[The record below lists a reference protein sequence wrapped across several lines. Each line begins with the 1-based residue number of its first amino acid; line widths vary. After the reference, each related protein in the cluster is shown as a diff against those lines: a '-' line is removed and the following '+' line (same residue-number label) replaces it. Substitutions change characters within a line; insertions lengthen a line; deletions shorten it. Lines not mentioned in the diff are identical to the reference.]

1 MGFKKEEQLEIPA
14 EALREALTNALCHRQ
29 LEKYNLTPSIAIY
42 DDRVEIENPGRLP
55 LDLTPATI
63 KSSHA
68 SYPYNPLI
76 AEVLYRSSFLE
87 SWGSGV
93 SRMVDACKAQGV
105 PEPEYEVNGGFVSIV
120 FRRATEKTMD
130 EGVNRY
136 VSGPVNGELNGELNP
151 SQKATLKFIM
161 EHEGCT
167 ASEISKKTSIPF
179 STIDKHIR
187 VLLKVGVIERRGS
200 KKTGGYYPVTPK

>member
-1 MGFKKEEQLEIPA
+1 MGRAFGGRAGVRVL
-14 EALREALTNALCHRQ
+14 LRHRYGQ
-29 LEKYNLTPSIAIY
+29 NVSGDNHDTMCQ
-42 DDRVEIENPGRLP
+42 
-55 LDLTPATI
+55 
-63 KSSHA
+63 
-68 SYPYNPLI
+68 
-76 AEVLYRSSFLE
+76 
-87 SWGSGV
+87 GSV
-93 SRMVDACKAQGV
+93 HDTVVDACKAQGV

-136 VSGPVNGELNGELNP
+136 VNGPVNGELNGELNP

-200 KKTGGYYPVTPK
+200 KKTGGYYPVGKK

>member
-1 MGFKKEEQLEIPA
+1 M
-14 EALREALTNALCHRQ
+14 
-29 LEKYNLTPSIAIY
+29 
-42 DDRVEIENPGRLP
+42 
-55 LDLTPATI
+55 
-63 KSSHA
+63 
-68 SYPYNPLI
+68 YPYNPLI

-120 FRRATEKTMD
+120 FRRAAEKTTEKTD
-130 EGVNRY
+130 EGVN
-136 VSGPVNGELNGELNP
+136 GPVNGELNP

-200 KKTGGYYPVTPK
+200 KKTGGYYLVDRK